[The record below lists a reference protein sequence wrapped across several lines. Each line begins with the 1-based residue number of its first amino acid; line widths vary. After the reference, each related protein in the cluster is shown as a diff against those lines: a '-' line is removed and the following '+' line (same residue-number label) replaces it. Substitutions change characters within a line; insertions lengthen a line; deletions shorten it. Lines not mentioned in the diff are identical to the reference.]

1 MDNTN
6 DYEIAYK
13 LYNQQLRK
21 EGREKAAKA
30 RAEAASGNNEYST
43 VVVNPPIEETKSKS
57 VRDKRKRLVVG
68 EDYVYYCI
76 LEKNRWTVHK
86 SFGGQYSASFAAI
99 KEIYDLQCRIK
110 SKFSNNWRI
119 VKVTCTNAGEDGK

>member
-1 MDNTN
+1 MDKTN
-6 DYEIAYK
+6 DCE
-13 LYNQQLRK
+13 L
-21 EGREKAAKA
+21 AA
-30 RAEAASGNNEYST
+30 
-43 VVVNPPIEETKSKS
+43 KSKS

-68 EDYVYYCI
+68 VDYVYYCI

-86 SFGGQYSASFAAI
+86 SFGGQYSASYAAI

-119 VKVTCTNAGEDGK
+119 VKVHCTNAGENGE